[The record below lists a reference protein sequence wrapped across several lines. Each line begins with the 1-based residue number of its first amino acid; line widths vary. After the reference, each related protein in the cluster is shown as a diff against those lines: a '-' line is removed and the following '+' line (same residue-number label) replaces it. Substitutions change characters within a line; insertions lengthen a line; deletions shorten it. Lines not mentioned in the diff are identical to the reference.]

1 MVPPTDKFYEI
12 AGNEIASKSVVVS
25 LWARAFAE
33 ANGAENLAIA
43 KYVKLR
49 VLQLEVEWRAEKA
62 RPVPDPMVIVIC
74 PKCHQK
80 ESIAKLRVKDPVA
93 YHSFEM
99 MYNRYFGMLKLTCK
113 SCQHRFKAA
122 PYSLQP

>member
-33 ANGAENLAIA
+33 ANGAENLAIGN
-43 KYVKLR
+43 YIKLR
-49 VLQLEVEWRAEKA
+49 VLQLEVEWKAEKT
-62 RPVPDPMVIVIC
+62 RPVPDLMVIVIC

-80 ESIAKLRVKDPVA
+80 ESIAKIKVKDPIA
-93 YHSFEM
+93 
-99 MYNRYFGMLKLTCK
+99 
-113 SCQHRFKAA
+113 
-122 PYSLQP
+122 